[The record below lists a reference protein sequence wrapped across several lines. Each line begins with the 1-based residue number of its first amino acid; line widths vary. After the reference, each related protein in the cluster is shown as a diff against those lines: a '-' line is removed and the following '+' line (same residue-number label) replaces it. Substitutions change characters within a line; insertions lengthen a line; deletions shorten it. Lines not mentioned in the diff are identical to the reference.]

1 METPPARGAPR
12 CRRSTFF
19 AKKMSDDTWAS
30 GRPSR
35 SCNPAMPSRSRL
47 PAVRQ
52 CPPGLSEHESL
63 HTTFDYQPRSDTWR
77 LTIDDVKDG
86 KTDRF
91 GDMKLTRTP
100 PQ

>member
-1 METPPARGAPR
+1 MGVWETVAILQSGNAI
-12 CRRSTFF
+12 SVTF
-19 AKKMSDDTWAS
+19 ACLS
-30 GRPSR
+30 
-35 SCNPAMPSRSRL
+35 
-47 PAVRQ
+47 AVSA
-52 CPPGLSEHESL
+52 GTVEHESL
-63 HTTFDYQPRSDTWR
+63 HTRFAYQPRSDTWR